1 MQGKVID
8 ADGHILEPP
17 ELWQTHLEAKYKGQA
32 IRMEK
37 DAAGVEFLVVEDKPL
52 FITRGI
58 GPTAAG
64 IGQSFE
70 DIFVPG
76 QFGYRDGPRGA
87 YEAGARLRAM
97 DDEGIDVSVLFPT
110 LGLIWEPG
118 VKDAGLAAA
127 YCRAYNNWIV
137 DFCAADPK
145 RLIPIS
151 HIVLLD
157 IDEAVAEVER
167 VAGLGAKG
175 VFVCAAPANKL
186 AFWNRAYDPFWAA
199 LQDHE
204 LPVGFHVAVHEDFLG
219 HQWIPAQHTDFMD
232 ESFLYYQCVPLVAD
246 VQAAFAALF
255 QGAVFDRFPR
265 LRVNLLE
272 CGAGWLPH
280 MLDRWDSKFK
290 KIGYKTG
297 LKHLPSDYFAR
308 QCWISFDPDEST
320 ISYIVG
326 RYGAEKLMWASDFP
340 HWDGSLEAL
349 AETRQAVAALSPQD
363 QRLVLGEAVAQLY
376 RLS

>member
-1 MQGKVID
+1 MQARVID

-17 ELWQTHLEAKYKGQA
+17 DLWQNHLEAKYKSQA

-37 DAAGVEFLVVEDKPL
+37 DEAGVEFLVVEDKPL

-64 IGQSFE
+64 IGRSFE

-76 QFGYRDGPRGA
+76 QFGYLDGPRGA
-87 YEAGARLRAM
+87 YEAGARLRVM

-118 VKDAGLAAA
+118 VKDARLAAA
-127 YCRAYNNWIV
+127 YCRTYNNWIL
-137 DFCAADPK
+137 DFCSADPK
-145 RLIPIS
+145 RLIPIA

-157 IDEAVAEVER
+157 IAEAVKEVKR
-167 VAGLGAKG
+167 VASLGAKG

-199 LQDHE
+199 LQDHD
-204 LPVGFHVAVHEDFLG
+204 LPIGFHVAVHKDFLG
-219 HQWIPAQHTDFMD
+219 HQWIPAQNTDFMD

-255 QGAVFDRFPR
+255 QGAVFDRFPQ

-280 MLDRWDSKFK
+280 ALDRWDSKFK
-290 KIGYKTG
+290 KIGYKTD
-297 LKHLPSDYFAR
+297 LKQLPSEYFAR

-320 ISYIVG
+320 IPYIVQKH
-326 RYGAEKLMWASDFP
+326 GAEKFMWASDFP

-349 AETRQAVAALSPQD
+349 TETREAIASLSLQE
-363 QRLVLGEAVAQLY
+363 QHLVLGGTVGQLY
-376 RLS
+376 RLP